1 MPHASATLQAVNA
14 LVAIAA
20 APIAF
25 FVIAGLLRWPRALE
39 AFGADPRPDRWH
51 TSPTPAFGGI
61 GIFAGFALAVARRDR
76 DRPGGDP
83 ERDR

>member
-1 MPHASATLQAVNA
+1 MNA

-61 GIFAGFALAVARRDR
+61 GIYTGFAIAVVVATAIGPVGHLRARC
-76 DRPGGDP
+76 
-83 ERDR
+83 